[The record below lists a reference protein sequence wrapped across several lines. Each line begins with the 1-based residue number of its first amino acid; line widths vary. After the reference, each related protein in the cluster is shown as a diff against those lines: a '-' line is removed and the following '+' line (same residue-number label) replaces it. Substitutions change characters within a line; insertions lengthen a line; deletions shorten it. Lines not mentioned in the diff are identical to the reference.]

1 LANTVIRRLIAG
13 LIVVGLAFGIWVLW
27 PRHDSDPLPT
37 TLPQAAVTSTTSTSS
52 TATTAEAPTTTSTTS
67 PESHVVET
75 VDEAEA
81 ILRDLWFGW
90 FEGIY
95 NQDEDRIKEVVGTQA
110 LLDNA
115 RSQFGVMVFLDQPMR
130 DGLRFD
136 QVEILRADDECTA
149 LWSTS
154 TSAFLDMDGP
164 RTGVDV
170 FRFADNSWILVSSWT
185 LSGDLWERDCEASL
199 EPF

>member
-1 LANTVIRRLIAG
+1 MIWRRLANTVIRRLIAG

-52 TATTAEAPTTTSTTS
+52 TATTAEAPTTTSTTL

-110 LLDNA
+110 LLDAA
-115 RSQFGVMVFLDQPMR
+115 RDAIRCDGVRPTHPSVR
-130 DGLRFD
+130 TISIEES
-136 QVEILRADDECTA
+136 EILRTDDEC
-149 LWSTS
+149 
-154 TSAFLDMDGP
+154 
-164 RTGVDV
+164 
-170 FRFADNSWILVSSWT
+170 LV
-185 LSGDLWERDCEASL
+185 LCESNL
-199 EPF
+199 GFQCL